1 MDIYS
6 LWLLLEKGRGGWGG
20 VVAGTKV
27 QKQQLR
33 RKKNKKDVR
42 RGKKKRRSSKT
53 GSVCSIFENEGV
65 SLVVRINSITSCIE
79 RGNNVR
85 SLFLCTFCCC
95 VWWQSAHVDVNTV
108 GIMMH
113 PSSPITSSW
122 SKILTSW
129 KHDFNYFLTFN
140 VVDHDFDIV
149 EMS

>member
-1 MDIYS
+1 M
-6 LWLLLEKGRGGWGG
+6 GG

-27 QKQQLR
+27 QKQQL

-85 SLFLCTFCCC
+85 SLFLCTFSYWYFVQVCC
-95 VWWQSAHVDVNTV
+95 VWWVAECTR
-108 GIMMH
+108 
-113 PSSPITSSW
+113 
-122 SKILTSW
+122 
-129 KHDFNYFLTFN
+129 
-140 VVDHDFDIV
+140 
-149 EMS
+149 

>member
-1 MDIYS
+1 MYS
-6 LWLLLEKGRGGWGG
+6 NGYLFTLAFVGGGKRWVGG

-27 QKQQLR
+27 QKQQL

-85 SLFLCTFCCC
+85 SLFLCTFCYWYFVQVCC

-129 KHDFNYFLTFN
+129 KHDFNYFNL
-140 VVDHDFDIV
+140 
-149 EMS
+149 